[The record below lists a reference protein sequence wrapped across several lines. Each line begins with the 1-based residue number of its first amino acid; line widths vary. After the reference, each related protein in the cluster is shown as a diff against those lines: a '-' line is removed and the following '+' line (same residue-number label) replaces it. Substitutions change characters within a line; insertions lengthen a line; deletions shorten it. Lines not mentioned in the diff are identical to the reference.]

1 MANVRRASGYIWAGI
16 GTALLTLVTAA
27 AEPQGPPASSTLI
40 AYTESPPQMSP
51 AQSHYL
57 KGCGGCHGIQ
67 GTSSKQDIPQLRG
80 LVGQYL
86 CTPAGRAYLVRLPN
100 VAFAD
105 MDDALLADVMNFV
118 VFRLGEGSAPAY
130 ARAYSPREVADLRH
144 RPLKNERLAQLRA
157 TVLADAIKQCE
168 RHKQTAATR

>member
-1 MANVRRASGYIWAGI
+1 VRLASGYIRAGI
-16 GTALLTLVTAA
+16 GAALLTLVTVA
-27 AEPQGPPASSTLI
+27 AEPEPPDAPTSPNLV
-40 AYTESPPQMSP
+40 AYTGPSPQMSR

-57 KGCGGCHGIQ
+57 EGCGGCHGIQ
-67 GTSSKQDIPQLRG
+67 GTSSEQDIPQLRG
-80 LVGQYL
+80 LVGRYL

-105 MDDALLADVMNFV
+105 MDDALLTDVMNFV

-157 TVLADAIKQCE
+157 TVLADAITQCE
-168 RHKQTAATR
+168 RRKEIPAAR